1 MKSQIVKYF
10 LVFAMAMICSPSASL
25 AKSAVSYDPA
35 LHSAVLAQIRVLE
48 KIYNKREKT
57 QNKIIAADVAVSTAL
72 TRMHDVEDKIL
83 GYMENVQGAIQN
95 LYEIKRAAK
104 LVAIEIPN
112 SMKEVRR
119 AIGIGHFQGT
129 FIATTASHE
138 LTEITEDML
147 SLYPFMAQLVTS
159 GSYNVDVYE
168 PGGIAP
174 GKIVIDD
181 KGVPS
186 VVDGGTL
193 PGKWTTEQKKVN
205 LLNSAERY
213 YVCTTVLSKLE
224 DINTRLRL
232 FAWQIMTMRWR
243 DFFYELDPEGWC
255 KLMGG
260 YLSADYVVRE
270 WKYEMRY
277 F

>member
-119 AIGIGHFQGT
+119 AISIGHFQGT

-168 PGGIAP
+168 PGG
-174 GKIVIDD
+174 
-181 KGVPS
+181 
-186 VVDGGTL
+186 TL
-193 PGKWTTEQKKVN
+193 PGKWTTKQKKVN

>member
-119 AIGIGHFQGT
+119 AISIGHFQGT

-168 PGGIAP
+168 PGG
-174 GKIVIDD
+174 
-181 KGVPS
+181 
-186 VVDGGTL
+186 DGGTL
-193 PGKWTTEQKKVN
+193 PGKWTTKQKKVN

-260 YLSADYVVRE
+260 YLSADDVVRE

>member
-119 AIGIGHFQGT
+119 AISIGHFQGT

-147 SLYPFMAQLVTS
+147 SLYPFMRELVVS
-159 GSYNVDVYE
+159 GSYSFDEYD
-168 PGGIAP
+168 AQLQ
-174 GKIVIDD
+174 K
-181 KGVPS
+181 
-186 VVDGGTL
+186 VVTRH
-193 PGKWTTEQKKVN
+193 KKVN

-260 YLSADYVVRE
+260 YLSADDVVRE